1 MITSLSFVHV
11 SVLAQC
17 PARAP
22 LNDPPSQ
29 PPNYDDHAPPN
40 YGPPHLAGQRA
51 HRVESIGGLCFH
63 AQHKPPRLHDLN
75 GRGKC
80 QVALFIIVI
89 IIIIIVIVIGVA
101 CSCNLAWMGHRRHVS
116 RIHCACSFIHS
127 FIQGR
132 TQPKSTKIYSHQR
145 TSASEKRN
153 RKHCACSIII
163 VIVIGVACLLNLA
176 FSCCSISPVVPECA
190 SIELYGSSTYAVS

>member
-1 MITSLSFVHV
+1 MFRQVGRR
-11 SVLAQC
+11 
-17 PARAP
+17 RAAEF
-22 LNDPPSQ
+22 SGST

-75 GRGKC
+75 GRRKC

-101 CSCNLAWMGHRRHVS
+101 CSCNLAWMGHRRQVS

-127 FIQGR
+127 FRGALSPNPQR
-132 TQPKSTKIYSHQR
+132 STL
-145 TSASEKRN
+145 TSAPAHLKNATENIVPAPLSLSLLLVLL
-153 RKHCACSIII
+153 AC
-163 VIVIGVACLLNLA
+163 
-176 FSCCSISPVVPECA
+176 
-190 SIELYGSSTYAVS
+190 